1 MDSGET
7 GLKLILNNTD
17 DSFDI
22 VALSNLFFP
31 RDGFTEEK
39 GKVLTVTRN
48 GDVFEAVFEWNGTVY
63 RSARKIPAEVHDGE
77 RCAIKRAAYDVFS
90 EATGIESPW
99 GLLSGV
105 RPIRFYETLTGIYG
119 DKTEEVMAKH
129 YLVTAEKIELCR
141 NTIAHQAEA
150 RRNNRQGDAAMYI
163 SIPFCPSRCKY
174 CSFVSQVTGDEN
186 KLIPEYLEVL
196 KEEIGAKAASAREQG
211 HRITTVYM
219 GGGTPTT
226 LSAVQMDDLMKTVA
240 SHVDV
245 SSLLE
250 YTVEAGRPD
259 TITAEKLKVIEA
271 NGATRVSVNPQTLN
285 EEILQAVGRRHTV
298 EQFYNAYEQARKT
311 SLAVNIDLIAGLPG
325 DNPTSFEETMK
336 GVTALDSH
344 NITVHT
350 LYLKRAADY
359 GEEDPT
365 QFTKNA
371 REAVEMVNISQ
382 RYCKQYGY
390 HPYYL
395 YRQKN
400 TVGNLENV
408 GYAKEGFE
416 SPYNI
421 YMMDDLQ
428 PIYGAGANAVT
439 KTISDGK
446 VSRVCNTKFAYNYL
460 KEKWK

>member
-1 MDSGET
+1 M
-7 GLKLILNNTD
+7 KLILKNTD

-39 GKVLTVTRN
+39 GKILTVTRSD
-48 GDVFEAVFEWNGTVY
+48 DVFEAIFEWNGNVY
-63 RSARKIPAEVHDGE
+63 RSVHAIDPALHDGE

-90 EATGIESPW
+90 EATGIVSPW
-99 GLLSGV
+99 GILSGV

-119 DKTEEVMAKH
+119 NKTEDIMKGS
-129 YLVTAEKIELCR
+129 YLVTREKIDLCR
-141 NTIAHQAEA
+141 NTIARQRAAREA
-150 RRNNRQGDAAMYI
+150 DRPGDAGMYI

-196 KEEIGAKAASAREQG
+196 NEEIAAKAALAKEKG
-211 HRITTVYM
+211 HRITTLYI

-226 LSAVQMDDLMKTVA
+226 LSAEQLNRLMETVA
-240 SHVDV
+240 RYVDLPN
-245 SSLLE
+245 LLE

-259 TITAEKLKVIEA
+259 TITEEKLKVIEG
-271 NGATRVSVNPQTLN
+271 NGATRVSVNPQTLSD
-285 EEILQAVGRRHTV
+285 EILQAVGRRHTAAD
-298 EQFYNAYEQARKT
+298 FYRAYEQARKT
-311 SLAVNIDLIAGLPG
+311 NLAVNVDLIAGLPG
-325 DNPTSFEETMK
+325 DTPEQFERTMK
-336 GVTALDSH
+336 GITDLDPH

-359 GEEDPT
+359 AEEDPAE
-365 QFTKNA
+365 FTKNA
-371 REAVEMVNISQ
+371 NDAVRMVEISQ
-382 RYCKQYGY
+382 KYCRENGY
-390 HPYYL
+390 FPYYL

-408 GYAKEGFE
+408 GYAKPGYE

-428 PIYGAGANAVT
+428 PIYGAGANATT
-439 KTISDGK
+439 KFIQQGK
-446 VSRVCNTKFAYNYL
+446 VSRICNTKFAYNYL

>member
-1 MDSGET
+1 ME
-7 GLKLILNNTD
+7 LILHNTD

-22 VALSNLFFP
+22 IALSNLFFP
-31 RDGFTEEK
+31 RDGFTEKK
-39 GKVLTVTRN
+39 GKTLTVTRTE
-48 GDVFEAVFEWNGTVY
+48 DTFEAVFDWNGRIY
-63 RSARKIPAEVHDGE
+63 HSAQAIPAGIHDGE

-90 EATGIESPW
+90 AATGITSPW

-119 DKTEEVMAKH
+119 DKTERIMADY
-129 YLVTAEKIELCR
+129 YLVTEEKIELCR
-141 NTIAHQAEA
+141 NTIARQAEA
-150 RRNNRQGDAAMYI
+150 RNNNRAGDAALYI

-196 KEEIGAKAASAREQG
+196 KEEIRAKTALAKENG

-226 LSAVQMDDLMKTVA
+226 LSAPQMRDLMETV
-240 SHVDV
+240 SKEVDV
-245 SSLLE
+245 SALLE

-259 TITAEKLKVIEA
+259 TITEEKLKVIYG
-271 NGATRVSVNPQTLN
+271 NGATRISVNPQTLN
-285 EEILQAVGRRHTV
+285 DEVLQTVGRKHTV
-298 EQFYNAYEQARKT
+298 ADFYRAYEEARKT
-311 SLAVNIDLIAGLPG
+311 PLAVNIDLIAGLPG
-325 DNPTSFEETMK
+325 DTPESFEETMR
-336 GVTALDSH
+336 GVTALAPH

-359 GEEDPT
+359 GEEDPE

-371 REAVEMVNISQ
+371 REAVEMVGTSQ
-382 RYCKQYGY
+382 RYCKEYGY
-390 HPYYL
+390 LPYYL

-408 GYAKEGFE
+408 GYAKPGFE

-428 PIYGAGANAVT
+428 PIYGTGANATT
-439 KTISDGK
+439 KTLQNGT

>member
-1 MDSGET
+1 
-7 GLKLILNNTD
+7 LKLILNNTD
-17 DSFDI
+17 DSFDVI
-22 VALSNLFFP
+22 ALSNLFFP

-39 GKVLTVTRN
+39 GKILTISRME
-48 GDVFEAVFEWNGTVY
+48 DRFEATLEYNGKRY
-63 RSARKIPAEVHDGE
+63 FSASRIPPEVHDGE

-90 EATGIESPW
+90 EATGIRSPW

-119 DKTEEVMAKH
+119 EKTEDIMKGH
-129 YLVTAEKIELCR
+129 YLVTPEKIELCKQ
-141 NTIAHQAEA
+141 TIARQEAARAE
-150 RRNNRQGDAAMYI
+150 NRPGDAGMYL

-174 CSFVSQVTGDEN
+174 CSFVSQVTGSEQD
-186 KLIPEYLEVL
+186 LIPEYLTVL
-196 KEEIGAKAASAREQG
+196 KEEIAAKAALAKKKG
-211 HRITTVYM
+211 HRITTLYI

-226 LSAVQMDDLMKTVA
+226 LSAEQLDDLMKTVA
-240 SHVDV
+240 KYVDV
-245 SSLLE
+245 DRLLE

-259 TITAEKLKVIEA
+259 TITEEKLRAVEA
-271 NGATRVSVNPQTLN
+271 NGGTRVSVNPQTLSD
-285 EEILQAVGRRHTV
+285 EILQRVGRRHTA
-298 EQFYNAYEQARKT
+298 EDFYRAYEIARKT
-311 SLAVNIDLIAGLPG
+311 KLAVNVDLIAGLPG
-325 DNPTSFEETMK
+325 DTPEQFERTMA
-336 GVTALDSH
+336 GITALDPH

-359 GEEDPT
+359 GEEDPET
-365 QFTKNA
+365 FTKNA
-371 REAVEMVNISQ
+371 RNAVEMVDISQ
-382 RYCKQYGY
+382 KYCKDFGY
-390 HPYYL
+390 LPYYL

-428 PIYGAGANAVT
+428 PIYGAGANATT
-439 KTISDGK
+439 KFIENGT

>member
-1 MDSGET
+1 M
-7 GLKLILNNTD
+7 KLILHNTE
-17 DSFDI
+17 DSFDV
-22 VALSNLFFP
+22 VALSNLFYP

-39 GKVLTVTRN
+39 GKILTVTRT
-48 GDVFEAVFEWNGTVY
+48 GDSFEAVFSVNGNTYTSVH
-63 RSARKIPAEVHDGE
+63 KIHPELYDGE
-77 RCAIKRAAYDVFS
+77 RCSIKSACYDVFRA
-90 EATGIESPW
+90 ATGIESPW

-105 RPIRFYETLTGIYG
+105 RPIRFYETALSRYG
-119 DKTEEVMAKH
+119 EKTDEILQKF
-129 YLVTAEKIELCR
+129 YLVTPEKIDLCKR
-141 NTIAHQAEA
+141 TMEGQEA
-150 RRNNRQGDAAMYI
+150 ARAANRTGDAALYI

-174 CSFVSQVTGDEN
+174 CSFVSQVTGSEQE
-186 KLIPEYLEVL
+186 LIPEYLTVL
-196 KEEIGAKAASAREQG
+196 QEEILAKAALANENG

-226 LSAVQMDDLMKTVA
+226 LSATQLDELMKTVA
-240 SHVDV
+240 KAVDV

-259 TITAEKLKVIEA
+259 TITAEKLKAVEA
-271 NGATRVSVNPQTLN
+271 NGATRISVNPQTLHD
-285 EEILQAVGRRHTV
+285 EILQNVGRRHTV
-298 EQFYNAYEQARKT
+298 ADFYRAYGEARKT

-325 DNPTSFEETMK
+325 DTPKGFEQTMQ
-336 GVTALDSH
+336 GVTALDPH

-359 GEEDPT
+359 AEENPEE
-365 QFTKNA
+365 FTKNA
-371 REAVEMVNISQ
+371 RETVEMVHISQ
-382 RYCKQYGY
+382 AYCKQYGY
-390 HPYYL
+390 LPYYL

-408 GYAKEGFE
+408 GYAKKGFE

-428 PIYGAGANAVT
+428 PIYGAGANAT
-439 KTISDGK
+439 SKFIENGT
-446 VSRVCNTKFAYNYL
+446 VSRVCNTKFAYNYV